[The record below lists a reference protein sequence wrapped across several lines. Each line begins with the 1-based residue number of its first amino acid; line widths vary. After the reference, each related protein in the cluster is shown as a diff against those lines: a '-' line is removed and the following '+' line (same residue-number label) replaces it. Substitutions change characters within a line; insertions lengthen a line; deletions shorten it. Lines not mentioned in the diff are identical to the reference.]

1 MYIYIYIYIT
11 VINKINIGIYHKMVM
26 SNIKLDVEVETKT
39 MMTQRPP
46 RVDFIQI
53 RSKKIEFQLE
63 LRTRFET
70 LQELDDIDTMS
81 ETITYKIQQSAT
93 RVARTIDKPLK
104 SRILSSTRTVM
115 IVRIEAL
122 YIELL
127 KDIYTNTS
135 MTVHLHKLNT
145 LTINIVIAYYV
156 AHSNIMV
163 NNRLSPPPFQHV
175 SFI

>member
-1 MYIYIYIYIT
+1 
-11 VINKINIGIYHKMVM
+11 MVM

-63 LRTRFET
+63 LRTRFEK

-81 ETITYKIQQSAT
+81 ETITYK
-93 RVARTIDKPLK
+93 PLK
-104 SRILSSTRTVM
+104 SRILSPIRTVM
-115 IVRIEAL
+115 IVTIEAL